1 MAHHGSLGEPIE
13 PGKPLTPEVTE
24 DHRGI
29 RISSEDPWFCCSP
42 SVGGAGCHR
51 LAVEGIAIKR
61 FWTEVQVG
69 GRKLFS
75 VTKE

>member
-1 MAHHGSLGEPIE
+1 MAHRGSVGEPIE
-13 PGKPLTPEVTE
+13 PGKALTTEVPE
-24 DHRGI
+24 DHQGI
-29 RISSEDPWFCCSP
+29 RISSEDPWFCCLP

-61 FWTEVQVG
+61 FWTEVEVG

>member
-1 MAHHGSLGEPIE
+1 MGVELGEPIE
-13 PGKPLTPEVTE
+13 PGKALTTEVTE

-29 RISSEDPWFCCSP
+29 RTSSEDPWFCRLP

-51 LAVEGIAIKR
+51 LAVEGIAIER

-75 VTKE
+75 VTQE